1 MLKNLLGGK
10 KKGDFYLQIDESEET
25 ATTET
30 AAPVEASSEVP
41 AAASGET
48 VTSETTTETPAPVA
62 VKVPE
67 AEVPFWVRAMRST
80 EEIMKAEAKSEMTFS
95 TDYLLSSGSSS
106 RRRPGPS
113 LNAFKEIARQI
124 KKPIS

>member
-30 AAPVEASSEVP
+30 AAPVEASAETSATTTDEV
-41 AAASGET
+41 ATTET
-48 VTSETTTETPAPVA
+48 PTETPAPVA

-67 AEVPFWVRAMRST
+67 AEVPFWVTAMRST

-113 LNAFKEIARQI
+113 LNAFKEIARQV